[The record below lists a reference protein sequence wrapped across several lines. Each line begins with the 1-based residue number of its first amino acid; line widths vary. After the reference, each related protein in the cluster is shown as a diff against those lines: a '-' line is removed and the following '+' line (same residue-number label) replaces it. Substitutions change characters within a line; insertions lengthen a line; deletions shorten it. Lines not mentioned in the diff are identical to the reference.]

1 MGGHGNKIAYLG
13 KASIF
18 FWAPRL
24 KCLPG
29 ESTWTIYKTTV
40 WDQKENTGRIM
51 AGCVFFCGYKLLYD
65 FTSIFVEAQMRF
77 LKVSNLIDWNTKN
90 ISSSG
95 SSQQR
100 RGLQKFAT
108 ATATTGASEIWTCGN
123 PDAWKRTGTAS
134 EGGSVINLCKKGK
147 MLL

>member
-1 MGGHGNKIAYLG
+1 LI
-13 KASIF
+13 
-18 FWAPRL
+18 P
-24 KCLPG
+24 
-29 ESTWTIYKTTV
+29 
-40 WDQKENTGRIM
+40 
-51 AGCVFFCGYKLLYD
+51 
-65 FTSIFVEAQMRF
+65 TS
-77 LKVSNLIDWNTKN
+77 N

-134 EGGSVINLCKKGK
+134 EGGGDGSLFREKCCYRENEDSTDLKIDGWKTTFFVCWGFNPHMAIFFVVNISIIVFI
-147 MLL
+147 